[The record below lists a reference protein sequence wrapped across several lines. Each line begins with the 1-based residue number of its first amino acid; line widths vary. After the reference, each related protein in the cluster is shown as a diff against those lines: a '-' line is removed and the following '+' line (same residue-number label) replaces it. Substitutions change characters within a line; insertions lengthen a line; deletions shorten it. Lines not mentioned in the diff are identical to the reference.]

1 MALTTLNFGGNQTAL
16 VASNIPALSSSQMP
30 SNSIINVKQ
39 QFRTRSSNTILL
51 TTNFSEF
58 LTVSVTPATTSSK
71 FWVSVSFCVDKIGDS
86 HFDAQMRRDVS
97 GGAETVIGDTGN
109 AFNDCSNGFGNGN
122 CHGIGYTMQFLDSP
136 ATTTNLEYKFYMRET
151 GDIRMMSTG
160 PASITAM
167 EIAG

>member
-1 MALTTLNFGGNQTAL
+1 
-16 VASNIPALSSSQMP
+16 
-30 SNSIINVKQ
+30 
-39 QFRTRSSNTILL
+39 
-51 TTNFSEF
+51 
-58 LTVSVTPATTSSK
+58 
-71 FWVSVSFCVDKIGDS
+71 
-86 HFDAQMRRDVS
+86 MRRDVS